1 MRRFT
6 ASNASGSAS
15 SSPVRSCS
23 MAMADDHHAPLPLR
37 SGANCAVSSSISDP
51 PPPPLLDDSNNH
63 ATLDAQRDRD
73 RDRDR
78 DRRKAERAQERKQ
91 NLELKAARAK
101 EYEERWRER
110 CAQDVSE
117 DSWAAGWKQPLV
129 QEEYGGWDYAPD
141 PAAETSSLL
150 GMHAYPSWKRK
161 LHSEQLDRNYGGWDQ
176 PLPSSS
182 EDAPLGGWLY
192 PDPSEPLDDYQ
203 TEVEILGKK
212 VMVTVA
218 SKGAT
223 VDWWLEGRKE
233 AVKWGLDIEWRPTFQ
248 KGDYHYAALLQLSL
262 EECCLLVQLQF
273 IDTLPVSL
281 KTLLADPKI
290 MMGGVGILA
299 DTNKLKNDYDLIC
312 AGEVELTTLAVS
324 TLKNTSLKKSGIA
337 TLTEKILGVPYKKN
351 KRATMSNWEIRDLT
365 YAQIQYAA
373 ADAWLS
379 YSILMALLNYKVIPA
394 AAPPALEAE
403 KISSGN
409 MQAGDDGVELA
420 SCS

>member
-6 ASNASGSAS
+6 ASNATPAPGSS
-15 SSPVRSCS
+15 VLSCS
-23 MAMADDHHAPLPLR
+23 MAMADDHHAPPLPVR
-37 SGANCAVSSSISDP
+37 PAANCAMSSTSDP
-51 PPPPLLDDSNNH
+51 PPPPPPSQDNTHN
-63 ATLDAQRDRD
+63 TLDVDRD
-73 RDRDR
+73 RDRK
-78 DRRKAERAQERKQ
+78 KAERAQQRKQ
-91 NLELKAARAK
+91 NLELKAARAR

-117 DSWAAGWKQPLV
+117 DTWASGWKQPLV
-129 QEEYGGWDYAPD
+129 TEEYGGWDYTPT
-141 PAAETSSLL
+141 PVAEPSSL
-150 GMHAYPSWKRK
+150 GMHQYPSWKRK

-182 EDAPLGGWLY
+182 EEAPLGGWLY

-223 VDWWLEGRKE
+223 VERWLEGRKE

-281 KTLLADPKI
+281 KRLLADPNI
-290 MMGGVGILA
+290 MMGGVGVLA

-337 TLTEKILGVPYKKN
+337 TLTEKVLGVPYKKN

-379 YSILMALLNYKVIPA
+379 YTILMALLNYKEIPA
-394 AAPPALEAE
+394 AAPPALRAE

-409 MQAGDDGVELA
+409 LAGMDGVEEA